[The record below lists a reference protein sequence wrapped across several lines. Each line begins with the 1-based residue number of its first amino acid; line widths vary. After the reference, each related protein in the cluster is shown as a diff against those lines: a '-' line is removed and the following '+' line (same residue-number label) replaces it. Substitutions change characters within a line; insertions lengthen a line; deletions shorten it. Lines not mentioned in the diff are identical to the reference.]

1 MDEMQLK
8 TNNLTLTSQASTVK
22 ALAKNMTT
30 LQKQMQKVDR
40 TFKAFQG
47 KVLNHTAD
55 IRKLQVAFDTT
66 KSKSLEEN
74 ITKLEM
80 KVPMLED
87 EMKNDTQ
94 DISRKLSTQLLAIHE
109 LVDNMTL
116 LRGSMQNHT
125 IQIDYLQVILQAVQI
140 RSLGGKV
147 STLEKKILNLTQSK
161 ADDYTE
167 LITKIGFIRD
177 KTGNNSVDM
186 KQLVDNITAWT
197 EQVLNNI
204 EFIVEIS
211 AETRF
216 SAYLGNRKA
225 SPIILR
231 ESDDSKNLLTVK
243 CK

>member
-243 CK
+243 FK